1 MISKEKETNHV
12 KHTLLDIAYVTQRNE
27 LPNATHGMDH
37 PQGQA
42 LALLHIMYQSNR
54 QMVNK
59 MQQSDIGGVYWTTL

>member
-1 MISKEKETNHV
+1 MLITHSL
-12 KHTLLDIAYVTQRNE
+12 TLHVTQGNE
-27 LPNATHGMDH
+27 FPNATYGMDH

-59 MQQSDIGGVYWTTL
+59 MQQSDIVGVYWTTL